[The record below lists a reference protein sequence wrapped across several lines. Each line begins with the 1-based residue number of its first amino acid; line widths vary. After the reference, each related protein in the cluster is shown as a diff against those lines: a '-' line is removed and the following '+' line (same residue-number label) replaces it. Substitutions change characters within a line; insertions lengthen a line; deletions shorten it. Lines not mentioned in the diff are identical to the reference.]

1 MLINWFTV
9 IAQIINFLIL
19 VWLLKRY
26 LYKPILNAID
36 VREKQITKKIE
47 DAEKKD
53 ADAKKEK
60 EEFRKRN
67 DTFDKERNDLMK
79 KAVEET
85 QTERSR
91 LIEEAKK
98 DALAL
103 REKLEKILKEDQEHI
118 GEEIIR
124 KTKNEVFAIAR
135 KALKELADSTL
146 EAQMVNVFIKRLKS
160 LDKDEEKKII
170 AAFKSSDKPIIVRST
185 FELTTAQHTEIKKSF
200 KEELGHSSKIQ
211 FETIPELISGIEMNA
226 NGYKM
231 AWSISE
237 YLASLEKTIDE
248 IINIKTKITKSN
260 SEENKRKVLE
270 TNGAEDKE
278 GSETDKKGVDKPVEK
293 GVDNSEDKK
302 VDNREEKKQSNQK
315 IQN

>member
-9 IAQIINFLIL
+9 IAQIVNFLIL

-36 VREKQITKKIE
+36 EREKKIAAQIE

-67 DTFDKERNDLMK
+67 DAFDKERNDLMK

-85 QTERSR
+85 QTEKSR
-91 LIEEAKK
+91 LMEEARK

-118 GEEIIR
+118 GEEITR
-124 KTKNEVFAIAR
+124 KTKKEVFSIAR

-146 EAQMVNVFIKRLKS
+146 ETQMVNVFITRLES
-160 LDKDEEKKII
+160 LDKDEEKKLI
-170 AAFKSSDKPIIVRST
+170 AAFKSSDKPAIVRST
-185 FELTTAQHTEIKKSF
+185 FELTTAQH
-200 KEELGHSSKIQ
+200 
-211 FETIPELISGIEMNA
+211 M
-226 NGYKM
+226 
-231 AWSISE
+231 
-237 YLASLEKTIDE
+237 
-248 IINIKTKITKSN
+248 
-260 SEENKRKVLE
+260 
-270 TNGAEDKE
+270 
-278 GSETDKKGVDKPVEK
+278 DKK
-293 GVDNSEDKK
+293 
-302 VDNREEKKQSNQK
+302 
-315 IQN
+315 IL